1 MELFIDIAAI
11 LCNIGFVVGSY
22 CFASPS
28 NTVYAFG
35 DWLFISG
42 SVFHVAHSLHDLVEQ
57 VRALKL
63 KHPVKDHSRDEVMET
78 TNFLISGSCF
88 LVGCVFFLPG
98 LENNPAG
105 NYMAAGVGAWLCIA
119 GSLGVVFATFYSAI
133 GFTDDKCEP
142 CIDPDWEPMCRKL
155 TRQAMFLC
163 LIGGLCFTI
172 GSFMYRPVFG
182 GQCTPRSTDLT
193 CIAVKRYGTFM
204 YLAGSYCFLF
214 QSIILLVCNQI
225 KHRCQMQDKETLV
238 ETTKLNA

>member
-1 MELFIDIAAI
+1 MEVFIDIAAI

-98 LENNPAG
+98 
-105 NYMAAGVGAWLCIA
+105 
-119 GSLGVVFATFYSAI
+119 FKT
-133 GFTDDKCEP
+133 
-142 CIDPDWEPMCRKL
+142 
-155 TRQAMFLC
+155 
-163 LIGGLCFTI
+163 
-172 GSFMYRPVFG
+172 
-182 GQCTPRSTDLT
+182 
-193 CIAVKRYGTFM
+193 
-204 YLAGSYCFLF
+204 
-214 QSIILLVCNQI
+214 ILLAIIWLQALVRGSVSLEVWAWSSQPSTVQLALQTTSANLASI
-225 KHRCQMQDKETLV
+225 LTGSRCAES
-238 ETTKLNA
+238 